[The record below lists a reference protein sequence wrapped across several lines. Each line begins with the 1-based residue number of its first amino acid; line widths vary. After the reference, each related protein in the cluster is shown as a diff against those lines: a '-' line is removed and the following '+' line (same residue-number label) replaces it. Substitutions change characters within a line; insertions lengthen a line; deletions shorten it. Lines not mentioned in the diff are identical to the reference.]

1 LNHLRSRLGVTIRK
15 LQIALGA
22 LWILDGALQL
32 QPYMFQKGSNGFL
45 GPISQN
51 TMGPPNPLTN
61 FISYVVRILVAHQ
74 SLATVGIALVQIGIG
89 TLLIWPRFLKA
100 GLVISSTWALAVW
113 VVGEGVGQLIFP
125 QSSMLV
131 GAPGAAF
138 IYAILGIV
146 LWPRFAPTPDQGNR
160 DKFSIWIDSGTW
172 GFILW
177 AVVWCGTSLLEL
189 ESANWGP
196 NAIPAQL
203 KAIASDQPGWFASI
217 GTGLSNFAA
226 GHGTVIAFSLLLIE
240 FIVGWGVL
248 RPPTRSFSLGLGIIT
263 SLLLWITGQGL
274 GDILTGRS
282 TDPNLGPAMVIFAL
296 ALWIWPVQQRSDEE
310 SASSDVSDGTDRV
323 LSH

>member
-1 LNHLRSRLGVTIRK
+1 
-15 LQIALGA
+15 
-22 LWILDGALQL
+22 
-32 QPYMFQKGSNGFL
+32 
-45 GPISQN
+45 
-51 TMGPPNPLTN
+51 
-61 FISYVVRILVAHQ
+61 
-74 SLATVGIALVQIGIG
+74 
-89 TLLIWPRFLKA
+89 
-100 GLVISSTWALAVW
+100 
-113 VVGEGVGQLIFP
+113 
-125 QSSMLV
+125 MLV